1 MNDRPAWL
9 AKRASERGDQAT
21 NCNDDGES
29 KKPQQV
35 AQPSS
40 LSFSLLYLA
49 LSLLLAVAPLLMYK
63 TLRAFISYYS
73 LFLYAIRTSISVFVV
88 VHKKHISATTTTLR
102 EPGLD
107 SGRTDGQWDR
117 GQWSRGT
124 DPECGTAKL
133 TASSEPAASAVLI
146 IGTQVSLFLMILT
159 HPLCCTLYTALQG

>member
-1 MNDRPAWL
+1 MAGQT
-9 AKRASERGDQAT
+9 SERGDQAT

-35 AQPSS
+35 AQPTSLS
-40 LSFSLLYLA
+40 LSFSHSSVS
-49 LSLLLAVAPLLMYK
+49 LSLFLSVAPRLMYK
-63 TLRAFISYYS
+63 TLRALISYYS

-107 SGRTDGQWDR
+107 SGRTDVQTDTGTGD
-117 GQWSRGT
+117 RGT
-124 DPECGTAKL
+124 DAECGTAKL

-159 HPLCCTLYTALQG
+159 HPLCCTLHTALQG